1 MKRYEKITIPVG
13 TIGYESKT
21 GYNNWWYNDLESPRK
36 FPISAKVEHLHL
48 WKNQD
53 PYFVFK
59 VPLCVFKPEEVFEKP
74 QYITIWLHKEQIDEI
89 INSQNA

>member
-1 MKRYEKITIPVG
+1 MNYGTIKIPKD
-13 TIGYESKT
+13 TIGYESQT
-21 GYNNWWYNDLESPRK
+21 GHNNWWYHDLESPRQ
-36 FPISAKVEHLHL
+36 FPICSKIEHLPL

-59 VPLCVFKPEEVFEKP
+59 APLCVFKPDELFNENKEF
-74 QYITIWLHKEQIDEI
+74 ITIWFHKEHLDEI

>member
-1 MKRYEKITIPVG
+1 MNYRTIKIPKD
-13 TIGYESKT
+13 TIGYESQT
-21 GYNNWWYNDLESPRK
+21 GYNNWWYHDLESPRQ
-36 FPISAKVEHLHL
+36 FPIATSVEHLSL

-59 VPLCVFKPEEVFEKP
+59 VPLCAFKPDELFNEQLQF
-74 QYITIWLHKEQIDEI
+74 ITIWFHKEHLDEI